1 MCVCMCSYQITCTE
15 SAVKRTP
22 KIDPEEL
29 YTPEQAAE
37 LLQTSTF
44 KIKPATVKNHCRT
57 GKLKGKQ
64 IGLKKIWHIF
74 GSSILGARKQW
85 GLDDSSR

>member
-1 MCVCMCSYQITCTE
+1 
-15 SAVKRTP
+15 VKRKPSIKP
-22 KIDPEEL
+22 KEL
-29 YTPEQAAE
+29 YTPEQTAK
-37 LLQTSTF
+37 LLQTATF

-74 GSSILGARKQW
+74 GWSILAARKEW
-85 GLDDSSR
+85 GLDDDDSR